1 MMKKALYGAI
11 LVLSVT
17 VLGSGSLQ
25 AQANQT
31 DWQLFSKALV
41 KAAKHDNHG
50 VRLGAIQQIAIYG
63 SHLDVDD
70 AVFDVVGV
78 YRNSKNQNE
87 RILALSALGKMRNA
101 WAMDFLSRSVPF
113 EKNDRVR
120 QITIDVV
127 NQYRTGPNN
136 PESARALAIWEA
148 QQTPPSRAEIDAL
161 LAAD

>member
-1 MMKKALYGAI
+1 
-11 LVLSVT
+11 
-17 VLGSGSLQ
+17 
-25 AQANQT
+25 
-31 DWQLFSKALV
+31 
-41 KAAKHDNHG
+41 
-50 VRLGAIQQIAIYG
+50 LGAIQQIAIYG

-78 YRNSKNQNE
+78 YRNSKNENE
-87 RILALSALGKMRNA
+87 RILALSALGKMKNA

-148 QQTPPSRAEIDAL
+148 QQTPPSQAEIDAL